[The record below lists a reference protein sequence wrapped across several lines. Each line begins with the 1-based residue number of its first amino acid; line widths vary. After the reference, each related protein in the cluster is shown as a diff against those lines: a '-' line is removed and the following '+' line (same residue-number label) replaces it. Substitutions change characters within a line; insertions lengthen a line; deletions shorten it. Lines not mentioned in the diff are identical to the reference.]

1 VAMPHQVFIG
11 FPGGASHVQACLYAF
26 QPVTAVAI
34 TSSRVMPLKPHRI
47 DCVAVVRHRVINS
60 ALIVTPLTLRR

>member
-1 VAMPHQVFIG
+1 MPHQVFIG

-26 QPVTAVAI
+26 QPVIAVAI
-34 TSSRVMPLKPHRI
+34 TSSRVMPLNPPTN
-47 DCVAVVRHRVINS
+47 DCVAVVMHRAINS